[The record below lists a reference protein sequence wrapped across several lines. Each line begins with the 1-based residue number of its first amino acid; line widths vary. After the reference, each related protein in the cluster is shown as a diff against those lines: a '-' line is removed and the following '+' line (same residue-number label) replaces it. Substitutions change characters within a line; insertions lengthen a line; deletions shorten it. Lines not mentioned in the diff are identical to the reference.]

1 MCCHISGHH
10 WRSVLA
16 NAAVEQD
23 RHGDPTALALLGSF
37 LVSLIPLEAAPDAGE
52 SGRVPLSLQLLM

>member
-1 MCCHISGHH
+1 M
-10 WRSVLA
+10 LA